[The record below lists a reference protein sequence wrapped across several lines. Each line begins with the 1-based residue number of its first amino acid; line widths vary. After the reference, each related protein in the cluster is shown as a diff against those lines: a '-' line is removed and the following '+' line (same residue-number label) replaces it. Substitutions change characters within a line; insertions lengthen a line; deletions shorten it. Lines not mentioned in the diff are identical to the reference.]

1 MTTRFTPSPQRLCAI
16 AVAILLSGCAQQM
29 IRDDAIA
36 KLRAGQ
42 YEAAITGL
50 ETGLTRYPDSVTLR
64 AGLVTARSEAAA
76 RLVAQSA
83 QERIEGRLDD
93 ADKSL
98 QRAATVDPRSTRL
111 PAMQADL
118 QAERRALKSL
128 EEARALVIANKKD
141 QALRTLEAALRDA
154 PRHPGLLA
162 LSRQLEVEQ
171 RLSGEG
177 AGRRALAESRPI
189 SLDFRNAPL
198 SSLLEAITRGSGIN
212 FVLDR
217 DVKLDSRA
225 TIYMR
230 AGKVEDAIDM
240 VLGAHQLARRIMD
253 PQTVLIYPN
262 TPDKNKE
269 HQEQIIRVFYLAH
282 AEAKATAGFLRAMLR
297 IKDPF
302 IDERA
307 NMIALRESPEV
318 ITLAERLVAL
328 HDVSEAEVMLEVEI
342 LEIKTSRLT
351 ELGINFPNSFSLTP
365 LAAGGAGFTV
375 NSLRELNSAQ
385 VGVSVAGL
393 LVNLRREVG
402 DFNTLANPRIRT
414 KSREKAKILI
424 GDKVPVITS
433 TASASGFVSENVSY
447 LDVGLK
453 LDVEPIVSPD
463 DEVLIKLALEVSSLA
478 KEVRTA
484 GGSVAYQIGTRNAT
498 TSLRLRDGETQLLG
512 GLISNEDRSSS
523 NRVPGLGDLPLLGRL
538 FSSQKDDYQRSE
550 LVLAITPRIIR
561 PAPRA
566 DIAQAELWIGT
577 EQSTRLRQG
586 PVGVVRTAAAST
598 SSAPALPLVALTP
611 AAVVPTNGLVTATL
625 AGPSAVAAAAN
636 APPPIL
642 VPAGPTSTNM
652 NATAGTR
659 MLWQGPS
666 EVKIGDSFG
675 VNVNVNSVAALRGVP
690 IEIAYPANLLDVV
703 AISEGSF
710 LKQGDSATSFVQANN
725 PGTGR
730 ISMGMLRNDASGAT
744 GEGTLAQV
752 QFKAKAAGNIQL
764 SFTSVRPI
772 GVGDSVSLDPLPVLN
787 IVAK

>member
-1 MTTRFTPSPQRLCAI
+1 MTTRFTPSPQGLCAM
-16 AVAILLSGCAQQM
+16 AVAILLSGCAQQI
-29 IRDDAIA
+29 IRDDSIA

-50 ETGLTRYPDSVTLR
+50 EEGLTRYPDSVTLR

-76 RLVAQSA
+76 RLVAQSS
-83 QERIEGRLDD
+83 QERMDGRLDD
-93 ADKSL
+93 AEKTL
-98 QRAATVDPRSTRL
+98 QRATVVDPRSTRL
-111 PAMQADL
+111 PALQADL
-118 QAERRALKSL
+118 KAERRAAKSL
-128 EEARALVIANKKD
+128 EEARALVAANKKD
-141 QALRTLEAALRDA
+141 QALRVLETTLRDT
-154 PRHPGLLA
+154 PRHTGLVA

-171 RLSGEG
+171 RLSGDG
-177 AGRRALAESRPI
+177 AGRRSLAESRPI

-240 VLGAHQLARRIMD
+240 VLGAHNLARRIMD

-307 NMIALRESPEV
+307 NMVALRETPEI

-351 ELGINFPNSFSLTP
+351 ELGVNFPNSFSLTP
-365 LAAGGAGFTV
+365 LSAGGASGLTV
-375 NSLRELNSAQ
+375 SSLRELNSGQ

-433 TASASGFVSENVSY
+433 TASATGFVSENVSY

-586 PVGVVRTAAAST
+586 PV
-598 SSAPALPLVALTP
+598 
-611 AAVVPTNGLVTATL
+611 AAVR
-625 AGPSAVAAAAN
+625 
-636 APPPIL
+636 
-642 VPAGPTSTNM
+642 
-652 NATAGTR
+652 NATAGASLLPSAAPSAAGGPPVLVSAPPTLAANTSPPSIGLPSLAVTNAGPVSGTR
-659 MLWQGPS
+659 LLWQGPS
-666 EVKIGDSFG
+666 EVKQGDSFG
-675 VNVNVNSVAALRGVP
+675 VSVNVNSGAALRGLP
-690 IEIAYPANLLDVV
+690 IEIAYPSHLLEVV
-703 AISEGSF
+703 AISEGGF
-710 LKQGDSATSFVQANN
+710 LKQGDGATSFVQANN
-725 PGTGR
+725 PSTGR
-730 ISMGMLRNDASGAT
+730 ISIAMLRNDSNGAT
-744 GEGTLAQV
+744 GEGTVAQI
-752 QFKAKAAGNIQL
+752 QFKAKAPGNMQL

-772 GVGDSVSLDPLPVLN
+772 GVGGNVTLEPLPVLN
-787 IVAK
+787 IIAK